1 MVSVCFSF
9 FFSFQTD
16 KTEKYIQEQRNMQ
29 GSVHFFSPFPF
40 VLDAPSRGQVRRKN
54 EEWKKEKDRE
64 KKRKENGEWWICTA
78 A

>member
-1 MVSVCFSF
+1 
-9 FFSFQTD
+9 
-16 KTEKYIQEQRNMQ
+16 MQ